1 MFNIIT
7 IEQSYNL
14 AKPLLHIV
22 IDNYYQRV
30 CR

>member
-7 IEQSYNL
+7 IDQFYKL
-14 AKPLLHIV
+14 AEPLLDTL

>member
-7 IEQSYNL
+7 IDQFYKL
-14 AKPLLHIV
+14 TKPLLHTLM
-22 IDNYYQRV
+22 DNYYQRV